1 MNPKEPTPDQIKSEQ
16 VYRQMG
22 LNDSEYELV
31 VELLGRRPNLTE
43 TGIFGVM
50 WSEHC
55 SYKNSKPLLS
65 RFPVDGPEVLQ
76 GPGEGAGVVDIGDGY
91 AVIFKVE
98 SHNHPSAIEPYQGAA
113 TGVGGILRDI
123 FSMGARPI
131 AVLNSLR
138 FGPLTCGK
146 STSKKSN
153 VSRSR
158 YLFGNVVAGIAGYGN
173 CIGVPTVG
181 GEVCFDECY
190 SGNPLVNAMGVG
202 ILRHDQ
208 LQHGRAEG
216 IGKSVIYVGA
226 ATGRDGIHGATF
238 ASEKLNEDSD
248 AKRPAVQVGDPF
260 MGKLLIEACL
270 EVYESG
276 AIYSVQDMGAAGLT
290 CSSTE
295 MSDKGGVG
303 MELNL
308 NLVPQRAENMSA
320 YEIMLSESQ
329 ERMLF
334 VANPGREE
342 DVFEICKKWDVP
354 AVTVGYV
361 IEEPVLLLK
370 HHGESVAELPL
381 KTVCGATPIYQRESK
396 KPQAVIE
403 RQKESTITWDVP
415 EDLNSVF
422 EQLIQTPELASKSW
436 VYQQYDFMVRTN
448 TSVRPG
454 SDAAVVRVEGTDKA
468 LALSIDGNSRYVYL
482 DPKTGAKIA
491 VAEAA
496 RNVVCSGGR
505 PLAITDG
512 LNFGNPE
519 KPEIFWQLEQ
529 AVCGMA
535 EACDFLKLPVT
546 GGNVSLYNETEGEAG
561 LTAIYPTP
569 VVGVVGLIENN
580 RHTTTQFFQNS
591 GDVLLLL
598 GETKNEI
605 GGSAFQQMQ
614 MGEIT
619 GMPPE
624 LNLEK
629 EQTLQQAVLESIRSG
644 NVVSAHDLSQGGL
657 ALALLTS
664 CTNDFGIIVDW
675 KIDLRPDVAL
685 FSETQSRILLSVTP
699 EKVESVEASMLE
711 KGVPCSRIG
720 TVVSAEIS
728 ATGASGA
735 AKNFEIALKGAP
747 VIQSE
752 LRTIRDLWQ
761 NAIGREMQR

>member
-1 MNPKEPTPDQIKSEQ
+1 MHSNEPTPDQIKSEQ

-22 LNDSEYELV
+22 LNDAEYELV

-55 SYKNSKPLLS
+55 SYKNSKTLLS

-91 AVIFKVE
+91 AVVFKVE

-123 FSMGARPI
+123 FSMGARPV

-138 FGPLTCGK
+138 FGPLSDSGTKDGAERA
-146 STSKKSN
+146 STS
-153 VSRSR
+153 RTR

-238 ASEKLNEDSD
+238 ASEELNEDSD
-248 AKRPAVQVGDPF
+248 TKRPAVQVGDPF

-342 DVFEICKKWDVP
+342 EVFEICKKWNVP
-354 AVTVGYV
+354 AVTIGYV
-361 IEEPVLLLK
+361 IEEPVLRLK
-370 HHGESVAELPL
+370 HHAETVAELPL
-381 KTVCGATPIYQRESK
+381 NTVCGATPIYQRESK
-396 KPQAVIE
+396 MPQAVIE
-403 RQKESTITWDVP
+403 RQKQAAINLDVP

-436 VYQQYDFMVRTN
+436 VYQQYDFMVRTS

-482 DPKTGAKIA
+482 DPKTGGKIA

-496 RNVVCSGGR
+496 RNVICSGGR

-519 KPEIFWQLEQ
+519 KQEIFWQLEQ
-529 AVCGMA
+529 AVTGMA
-535 EACDFLKLPVT
+535 EACNFFKLPVT
-546 GGNVSLYNETEGEAG
+546 GGNVSLYNETEGEAV
-561 LTAIYPTP
+561 YPTP
-569 VVGVVGLIENN
+569 VVGAVGLIEKNE
-580 RHTTTQFFQNS
+580 HTTTQFFQNS

-598 GETKNEI
+598 GETKNEL
-605 GGSAFQQMQ
+605 GGSAYQQML
-614 MGEIT
+614 MGQIS

-629 EQTLQQAVLESIRSG
+629 ELTLQQSVLENIRAG
-644 NVVSAHDLSQGGL
+644 NVLSAHDLSHGGL

-664 CTNDFGIIVDW
+664 CTDDLGISVDW
-675 KIDLRPDVAL
+675 KIDLRPDIAL
-685 FSETQSRILLSVTP
+685 FSESQSRILLSVAP
-699 EKVESVEASMLE
+699 ENVEQLEASMRE
-711 KGVPCSRIG
+711 KGVPCLRIG
-720 TVVSAEIS
+720 KVVYASKSAAI
-728 ATGASGA
+728 
-735 AKNFEIALKGAP
+735 NFEIALNGTP
-747 VIQSE
+747 LIQTK
-752 LRTIRDLWQ
+752 LLTLRDLWQ
-761 NAIGREMQR
+761 NAIGREMMR

>member
-1 MNPKEPTPDQIKSEQ
+1 
-16 VYRQMG
+16 
-22 LNDSEYELV
+22 
-31 VELLGRRPNLTE
+31 
-43 TGIFGVM
+43 
-50 WSEHC
+50 
-55 SYKNSKPLLS
+55 
-65 RFPVDGPEVLQ
+65 
-76 GPGEGAGVVDIGDGY
+76 
-91 AVIFKVE
+91 
-98 SHNHPSAIEPYQGAA
+98 
-113 TGVGGILRDI
+113 
-123 FSMGARPI
+123 MGARPV

-138 FGPLTCGK
+138 FGPLSVNGTKG
-146 STSKKSN
+146 SAESESA
-153 VSRSR
+153 SRTR

-202 ILRHDQ
+202 VLRHDQ

-216 IGKSVIYVGA
+216 NGKSVIYVGA

-238 ASEKLNEDSD
+238 ASEELNEDSD

-342 DVFEICKKWDVP
+342 EVFEICKKWDVP

-361 IEEPVLLLK
+361 IEEPVLRLK
-370 HHGESVAELPL
+370 YHGESVAELPL
-381 KTVCGATPIYQRESK
+381 KTVCGATPIYHREAK
-396 KPQAVIE
+396 MPQVVIE
-403 RQKESTITWDVP
+403 RQKQSAITWDVP
-415 EDLNSVF
+415 GDINNVF

-436 VYQQYDFMVRTN
+436 VYQQYDFMVRTS

-468 LALSIDGNSRYVYL
+468 LALSIDGNSRYVFL
-482 DPKTGAKIA
+482 DPKTGGKIA
-491 VAEAA
+491 VAEAS
-496 RNVVCSGGR
+496 RNVICAGGR

-529 AVCGMA
+529 AVSGMA
-535 EACDFLKLPVT
+535 EACNFLKLPVT
-546 GGNVSLYNETEGEAG
+546 GGNVSLYNETEGEA
-561 LTAIYPTP
+561 IYPTP
-569 VVGVVGLIENN
+569 VVGAVGLIEKNE
-580 RHTTTQFFQNS
+580 HTTTQFFQNS
-591 GDVLLLL
+591 DDVLLLL
-598 GETKNEI
+598 GETKNEL
-605 GGSAFQQMQ
+605 GGSAYQQMQ
-614 MGEIT
+614 LGEIC

-629 EQTLQQAVLESIRSG
+629 EQTLQQALLENIRCG
-644 NVVSAHDLSQGGL
+644 NVMSAHDLSHGGL
-657 ALALLTS
+657 ALALLTA
-664 CTNDFGIIVDW
+664 CTEKFGISVDLNS
-675 KIDLRPDVAL
+675 DLRPDIAL
-685 FSETQSRILLSVTP
+685 FSESQSRILLSVSP
-699 EKVESVEASMLE
+699 EKVKQIEASMRE
-711 KGVPCSRIG
+711 KGVKCFRIG
-720 TVVSAEIS
+720 KVLSAEIS
-728 ATGASGA
+728 ATVSSCVT
-735 AKNFEIALKGAP
+735 KNFEIAFNGAP
-747 VIQSE
+747 LIQAE
-752 LRTIRDLWQ
+752 LRNLRDLWQ
-761 NAIGREMQR
+761 NAIERVMER

>member
-1 MNPKEPTPDQIKSEQ
+1 
-16 VYRQMG
+16 
-22 LNDSEYELV
+22 
-31 VELLGRRPNLTE
+31 
-43 TGIFGVM
+43 M

-138 FGPLTCGK
+138 FGPLSDSDTDK
-146 STSKKSN
+146 NSA
-153 VSRSR
+153 SRTR

-216 IGKSVIYVGA
+216 IGESVIYVGA

-238 ASEKLNEDSD
+238 ASEELNEDSD

-270 EVYESG
+270 GVYESG

-303 MELNL
+303 MELDL
-308 NLVPQRAENMSA
+308 NLVPQRAENMTA

-334 VANPGREE
+334 VANPGCEE
-342 DVFEICKKWDVP
+342 EVFEIFKKWDVP
-354 AVTVGYV
+354 AVTVGNV
-361 IEEPVLLLK
+361 IEEPVLRLK
-370 HHGESVAELPL
+370 HHGETVAELPL

-396 KPQAVIE
+396 MPQAVVE
-403 RQKESTITWDVP
+403 RQQQTAITWDVP
-415 EDLNSVF
+415 ENLQSVF
-422 EQLIQTPELASKSW
+422 QQLIQTPELASKSW
-436 VYQQYDFMVRTN
+436 VYQQYDFMVRTS

-468 LALSIDGNSRYVYL
+468 LAMSIDGNSRYVFL
-482 DPKTGAKIA
+482 DPKTGGKIA

-519 KPEIFWQLEQ
+519 KQEIFWQLEQ
-529 AVCGMA
+529 AVSGMA
-535 EACDFLKLPVT
+535 EACNFLKLPVT
-546 GGNVSLYNETEGEAG
+546 GGNVSLYNETEGEAS

-569 VVGVVGLIENN
+569 VVGVVGLIEQND
-580 RHTTTQFFQNS
+580 HTTTQFFQNP

-598 GETKNEI
+598 GDTKNEM

-614 MGEIT
+614 MGEIS

-624 LNLEK
+624 LDLEK
-629 EQTLQQAVLESIRSG
+629 ERTLQQTLLEIIRSG
-644 NVVSAHDLSQGGL
+644 NVVSAHDLSHGGL

-664 CTNDFGIIVDW
+664 CINELGITVDW
-675 KIDLRPDVAL
+675 EIDLRTDIAL
-685 FSETQSRILLSVTP
+685 FSESQSRVLLSIVP
-699 EKVESVEASMLE
+699 EKVESVEASM
-711 KGVPCSRIG
+711 R
-720 TVVSAEIS
+720 
-728 ATGASGA
+728 
-735 AKNFEIALKGAP
+735 
-747 VIQSE
+747 
-752 LRTIRDLWQ
+752 
-761 NAIGREMQR
+761 

>member
-1 MNPKEPTPDQIKSEQ
+1 
-16 VYRQMG
+16 MG
-22 LNDSEYELV
+22 LNDAEYELV

-55 SYKNSKPLLS
+55 SYKNSKTLLS

-91 AVIFKVE
+91 AVVFKVE

-123 FSMGARPI
+123 FSMGARPV

-138 FGPLTCGK
+138 FGPLSDSGTKDGAERA
-146 STSKKSN
+146 STS
-153 VSRSR
+153 RTR

-238 ASEKLNEDSD
+238 ASEELNEDSD
-248 AKRPAVQVGDPF
+248 TKRPAVQVGDPF

-342 DVFEICKKWDVP
+342 EVFEICKKWNVP
-354 AVTVGYV
+354 AVTIGYV
-361 IEEPVLLLK
+361 IEEPVLRLK
-370 HHGESVAELPL
+370 HHAETVAELPL
-381 KTVCGATPIYQRESK
+381 NTVCGATPIYQRESK
-396 KPQAVIE
+396 MPQAVIE
-403 RQKESTITWDVP
+403 RQKQAAINLDVP

-436 VYQQYDFMVRTN
+436 IYQQYDFMVRTS

-482 DPKTGAKIA
+482 DPKTGGKIA

-496 RNVVCSGGR
+496 RNVICSGGR

-519 KPEIFWQLEQ
+519 KQEIFWQLEQ
-529 AVCGMA
+529 AVTGMA
-535 EACDFLKLPVT
+535 EACNFFKLPVT
-546 GGNVSLYNETEGEAG
+546 GGNVSLYNETEGEA
-561 LTAIYPTP
+561 IYPTP
-569 VVGVVGLIENN
+569 VVGAVGLIEKNE
-580 RHTTTQFFQNS
+580 HTTTQFFQNS

-598 GETKNEI
+598 GETKNEL
-605 GGSAFQQMQ
+605 GGSAYQQML
-614 MGEIT
+614 MGQIS

-629 EQTLQQAVLESIRSG
+629 ELTLQQSVLENIRAG
-644 NVVSAHDLSQGGL
+644 NVLSAHDLSHGGL

-664 CTNDFGIIVDW
+664 CTDDLGISVDW
-675 KIDLRPDVAL
+675 KIDLRPDIAL
-685 FSETQSRILLSVTP
+685 FSESQSRILLSVAP
-699 EKVESVEASMLE
+699 ENVEQLEASMRE
-711 KGVPCSRIG
+711 KGVPCLRIG
-720 TVVSAEIS
+720 KVVYASKSAAI
-728 ATGASGA
+728 
-735 AKNFEIALKGAP
+735 NFEIALNGTP
-747 VIQSE
+747 LIQTK
-752 LRTIRDLWQ
+752 LLTLRDLWQ
-761 NAIGREMQR
+761 NAIGREMMR

>member
-1 MNPKEPTPDQIKSEQ
+1 MHPIEPTPDQIKSEQ

-22 LNDSEYELV
+22 LNDAEYELV
-31 VELLGRRPNLTE
+31 VELLGRHPNLTE

-65 RFPVDGPEVLQ
+65 RFPVEGPEVLQ
-76 GPGEGAGVVDIGDGY
+76 GPGEGAGVVDIGEGY
-91 AVIFKVE
+91 AVVFKVE
-98 SHNHPSAIEPYQGAA
+98 SHNHPSAIEPFQGAA

-123 FSMGARPI
+123 FSMGARPV

-138 FGPLTCGK
+138 FGPLYEKGTNSSADNAISN
-146 STSKKSN
+146 ST
-153 VSRSR
+153 R
-158 YLFGNVVAGIAGYGN
+158 YLFENVVAGIAGYGN

-216 IGKSVIYVGA
+216 VGKSVIYVGA

-238 ASEKLNEDSD
+238 ASEELNEDSD
-248 AKRPAVQVGDPF
+248 SKRPAVQVGDPF

-334 VANPGREE
+334 VANPGRAEE
-342 DVFEICKKWDVP
+342 VFEICKKWDVP

-361 IEEPVLLLK
+361 IEEPVLRLK

-381 KTVCGATPIYQRESK
+381 NTVCGATPIYHREAK
-396 KPQAVIE
+396 MPQVVIE
-403 RQKESTITWDVP
+403 RQKQSAVTWDVP
-415 EDLNSVF
+415 GDINSVF

-436 VYQQYDFMVRTN
+436 VYQQYDFMVRTS

-454 SDAAVVRVEGTDKA
+454 SDAAVV
-468 LALSIDGNSRYVYL
+468 
-482 DPKTGAKIA
+482 
-491 VAEAA
+491 
-496 RNVVCSGGR
+496 
-505 PLAITDG
+505 
-512 LNFGNPE
+512 
-519 KPEIFWQLEQ
+519 
-529 AVCGMA
+529 
-535 EACDFLKLPVT
+535 
-546 GGNVSLYNETEGEAG
+546 
-561 LTAIYPTP
+561 
-569 VVGVVGLIENN
+569 
-580 RHTTTQFFQNS
+580 
-591 GDVLLLL
+591 
-598 GETKNEI
+598 
-605 GGSAFQQMQ
+605 
-614 MGEIT
+614 
-619 GMPPE
+619 
-624 LNLEK
+624 
-629 EQTLQQAVLESIRSG
+629 
-644 NVVSAHDLSQGGL
+644 
-657 ALALLTS
+657 
-664 CTNDFGIIVDW
+664 
-675 KIDLRPDVAL
+675 
-685 FSETQSRILLSVTP
+685 
-699 EKVESVEASMLE
+699 
-711 KGVPCSRIG
+711 
-720 TVVSAEIS
+720 
-728 ATGASGA
+728 
-735 AKNFEIALKGAP
+735 
-747 VIQSE
+747 
-752 LRTIRDLWQ
+752 
-761 NAIGREMQR
+761 

>member
-1 MNPKEPTPDQIKSEQ
+1 MHSNEPTPDQIKSEQ

-22 LNDSEYELV
+22 LNDAEYELV

-55 SYKNSKPLLS
+55 SYKNSKTLLS

-76 GPGEGAGVVDIGDGY
+76 GPGEGAGVVDIGEGY
-91 AVIFKVE
+91 AVVFKVE

-123 FSMGARPI
+123 FSMGARPV

-138 FGPLTCGK
+138 FGPLSDSGTKDGAERA
-146 STSKKSN
+146 STS
-153 VSRSR
+153 RTR

-238 ASEKLNEDSD
+238 ASEELNEDSD
-248 AKRPAVQVGDPF
+248 TKRPAVQVGDPF

-342 DVFEICKKWDVP
+342 EVFEICKKWNVP
-354 AVTVGYV
+354 AVTIGYV
-361 IEEPVLLLK
+361 IEEPVLRLK
-370 HHGESVAELPL
+370 HHAETVAELPL
-381 KTVCGATPIYQRESK
+381 NTVCGATPIYQRESK
-396 KPQAVIE
+396 MPQAVIE
-403 RQKESTITWDVP
+403 RQKQAAINLDVP

-436 VYQQYDFMVRTN
+436 VYQQYDFMVRTS

-482 DPKTGAKIA
+482 DPKTGGKIA

-496 RNVVCSGGR
+496 RNVICSGGR

-519 KPEIFWQLEQ
+519 KQEIFWQLEQ
-529 AVCGMA
+529 AVTGMA
-535 EACDFLKLPVT
+535 EACNFFKLPVT
-546 GGNVSLYNETEGEAG
+546 GGNVSLYNETEGEA
-561 LTAIYPTP
+561 IYPTP
-569 VVGVVGLIENN
+569 VVGAVGLIEKNE
-580 RHTTTQFFQNS
+580 HTTTQFFQNS

-598 GETKNEI
+598 GETKNEL
-605 GGSAFQQMQ
+605 GGSAYQQML
-614 MGEIT
+614 MGQIS

-629 EQTLQQAVLESIRSG
+629 ELTLQQSVLENIRAG
-644 NVVSAHDLSQGGL
+644 NVLSAHDLSHGGL

-664 CTNDFGIIVDW
+664 CTDDLGISVDW
-675 KIDLRPDVAL
+675 KIDLRPDIAL
-685 FSETQSRILLSVTP
+685 FSESQSRILLSVAP
-699 EKVESVEASMLE
+699 ENVEQLEASMRE
-711 KGVPCSRIG
+711 KGVPCLRIG
-720 TVVSAEIS
+720 KVVYASKSAAI
-728 ATGASGA
+728 
-735 AKNFEIALKGAP
+735 NFEIALNGIP
-747 VIQSE
+747 LIQTK
-752 LRTIRDLWQ
+752 LLTLRDLWQ
-761 NAIGREMQR
+761 NAIGREMMR

>member
-1 MNPKEPTPDQIKSEQ
+1 MHPDEPTPDQIYSEQ
-16 VYRQMG
+16 VYRKMG
-22 LNDSEYELV
+22 LNDVEYSLV
-31 VELLGRRPNLTE
+31 VELLGRKPNLTE

-91 AVIFKVE
+91 AFVFKVE

-123 FSMGARPI
+123 FSMGARPVAI
-131 AVLNSLR
+131 LNSLR
-138 FGPLTCGK
+138 FGPLSNNEPGNA
-146 STSKKSN
+146 STS
-153 VSRSR
+153 RTR
-158 YLFGNVVAGIAGYGN
+158 YLFRRVVAGIAGYGN

-190 SGNPLVNAMGVG
+190 TGNPLVNAMGVG

-216 IGKSVIYVGA
+216 AGKSVIYVGS

-238 ASEKLNEDSD
+238 ASEELNKDSD
-248 AKRPAVQVGDPF
+248 TKRPSVQVGDPF

-303 MELNL
+303 MKLNL

-342 DVFEICKKWDVP
+342 EVFAICKKWNVP
-354 AVTVGYV
+354 AVTIGHV
-361 IEEPVLLLK
+361 IEEPVLRLK
-370 HHGESVAELPL
+370 HHDETVAELPL
-381 KTVCGATPIYQRESK
+381 KTVCGSTPIYQRESK
-396 KPQAVIE
+396 IPEGVLE
-403 RQKESTITWDVP
+403 RQKQSALTWDVP
-415 EDLNSVF
+415 EDLFSVF
-422 EQLIQTPELASKSW
+422 QQLIQTPELSSKSW
-436 VYQQYDFMVRTN
+436 VYQQYDYMVRTN

-454 SDAAVVRVEGTDKA
+454 SDAAVVRVEGTDKS
-468 LALSIDGNSRYVYL
+468 LAMSIDGNSRYVFL
-482 DPKTGAKIA
+482 DPKTGGKIA

-505 PLAITDG
+505 PSAITDC

-519 KPEIFWQLEQ
+519 NQEIFWQLEQ
-529 AVCGMA
+529 AVSGMA
-535 EACDFLKLPVT
+535 EVCNFLNLPVT
-546 GGNVSLYNETEGEAG
+546 GGNVSLYNETEGK
-561 LTAIYPTP
+561 AIYPTP
-569 VVGVVGLIENN
+569 VVGVVGLIEHNVQ
-580 RHTTTQFFQNS
+580 TTTLFFKNT

-598 GETKNEI
+598 GDTKNEL
-605 GGSAFQQMQ
+605 GGSVYQHMQ
-614 MGEIT
+614 MGKIF
-619 GMPPE
+619 GIPPE
-624 LNLEK
+624 LDLEK
-629 EQTLQQAVLESIRSG
+629 ELTLQQAVLESIRSG
-644 NVVSAHDLSQGGL
+644 NVLSAHDLSHGGL

-664 CTNDFGIIVDW
+664 CTDDLGVSIDW

-685 FSETQSRILLSVTP
+685 FSESQSRILLSVSP
-699 EKVESVEASMLE
+699 KNAASVESRMRQ
-711 KGVPCSRIG
+711 KKVPCVRIG
-720 TVVSAEIS
+720 KVVSGRFDIS
-728 ATGASGA
+728 LDS
-735 AKNFEIALKGAP
+735 FSI
-747 VIQSE
+747 IQSA
-752 LRTIRDLWQ
+752 LQPLRDLWQ
-761 NAIGREMQR
+761 NAIGREMEFPV

>member
-1 MNPKEPTPDQIKSEQ
+1 
-16 VYRQMG
+16 MG
-22 LNDSEYELV
+22 LNDAEYELM

-76 GPGEGAGVVDIGDGY
+76 GPGEGAGVVDIGEGY
-91 AVIFKVE
+91 AVVFKVE

-123 FSMGARPI
+123 FSMGARPV

-138 FGPLTCGK
+138 FGPLSVNGTKGSAK
-146 STSKKSN
+146 SASA
-153 VSRSR
+153 SRTR

-202 ILRHDQ
+202 VLRHDQ

-238 ASEKLNEDSD
+238 ASEELNEDSD

-342 DVFEICKKWDVP
+342 EVFEICKKWDVP

-361 IEEPVLLLK
+361 IEEPVLRLK

-381 KTVCGATPIYQRESK
+381 NIVCGATPIFQREAK
-396 KPQAVIE
+396 MPQVVIE
-403 RQKESTITWDVP
+403 RQKKSALTWDVP
-415 EDLNSVF
+415 EDINNVF

-436 VYQQYDFMVRTN
+436 VYQQYDFMVRTS

-468 LALSIDGNSRYVYL
+468 LALSIDGNSRYVFL
-482 DPKTGAKIA
+482 DPKTGGKIA
-491 VAEAA
+491 VAEAS
-496 RNVVCSGGR
+496 RNVICSGGR

-519 KPEIFWQLEQ
+519 KPGIFWQLEQ
-529 AVCGMA
+529 AVSGMA
-535 EACDFLKLPVT
+535 EACNFLKLPVT
-546 GGNVSLYNETEGEAG
+546 GGNVSLYNETEGEA
-561 LTAIYPTP
+561 IYPTP
-569 VVGVVGLIENN
+569 VVGAVGLIEKNE
-580 RHTTTQFFQNS
+580 HTTTQFFQNS
-591 GDVLLLL
+591 DDVLLLL
-598 GETKNEI
+598 GETKNEL
-605 GGSAFQQMQ
+605 GGSAYQQIQ
-614 MGEIT
+614 LGEIC

-629 EQTLQQAVLESIRSG
+629 EQTLQQALLENIRCG
-644 NVVSAHDLSQGGL
+644 NVMSAHDLSHGGL
-657 ALALLTS
+657 ALALLTA
-664 CTNDFGIIVDW
+664 CTEKLGISVDL
-675 KIDLRPDVAL
+675 KSDLRPDIAL
-685 FSETQSRILLSVTP
+685 FSESQSRILLSVSP
-699 EKVESVEASMLE
+699 EKVKQIEASMRE
-711 KGVPCSRIG
+711 KGVQCFRIG
-720 TVVSAEIS
+720 KVLSAEIS
-728 ATGASGA
+728 ATVSSGV
-735 AKNFEIALKGAP
+735 AKNFEIAFNGAP
-747 VIQSE
+747 LIQAE
-752 LRTIRDLWQ
+752 LRNLRDLWQ
-761 NAIGREMQR
+761 NAIERVMQR

>member
-1 MNPKEPTPDQIKSEQ
+1 MYSNEPTPDQIKSEQ

-22 LNDSEYELV
+22 LNDAEYELV

-55 SYKNSKPLLS
+55 SYKNSKTLLS

-76 GPGEGAGVVDIGDGY
+76 GPGEGAGVVDIGEGY
-91 AVIFKVE
+91 AVVFKVE

-123 FSMGARPI
+123 FSMGARPV

-138 FGPLTCGK
+138 FGPLSDSGTKDGAERA
-146 STSKKSN
+146 STS
-153 VSRSR
+153 RTR

-238 ASEKLNEDSD
+238 ASEELNEDSD
-248 AKRPAVQVGDPF
+248 TKRPAVQVGDPF

-342 DVFEICKKWDVP
+342 EVFEICKKWNVP
-354 AVTVGYV
+354 AVTIGYV
-361 IEEPVLLLK
+361 IEEPVLRLK
-370 HHGESVAELPL
+370 HHAETVAELPL
-381 KTVCGATPIYQRESK
+381 NTVCGATPIYQRESK
-396 KPQAVIE
+396 MPQAVIE
-403 RQKESTITWDVP
+403 RQKQAAINLDVP

-436 VYQQYDFMVRTN
+436 VYQQYDFMVRTS

-482 DPKTGAKIA
+482 DPKTGGKIA

-496 RNVVCSGGR
+496 RNVICSGGR

-519 KPEIFWQLEQ
+519 KQEIFWQLEQ
-529 AVCGMA
+529 AVTGMA
-535 EACDFLKLPVT
+535 EACNFFKLPVT
-546 GGNVSLYNETEGEAG
+546 GGNVSLYNETEGEA
-561 LTAIYPTP
+561 IYPTP
-569 VVGVVGLIENN
+569 VVGAVGLIEKNE
-580 RHTTTQFFQNS
+580 HTTTQFFQNS
-591 GDVLLLL
+591 GDLLLLL
-598 GETKNEI
+598 GETKNEL
-605 GGSAFQQMQ
+605 GGSAYQQML
-614 MGEIT
+614 MGQIS

-629 EQTLQQAVLESIRSG
+629 ELTLQQSVLENIRAG
-644 NVVSAHDLSQGGL
+644 NVLSAHDLSHGGL

-664 CTNDFGIIVDW
+664 CTDDLGISVDW
-675 KIDLRPDVAL
+675 KIDLRPDIAL
-685 FSETQSRILLSVTP
+685 FSESQSRILLSVAP
-699 EKVESVEASMLE
+699 ENVEQLEASMRE
-711 KGVPCSRIG
+711 KGVPCLRIG
-720 TVVSAEIS
+720 KVVYASKSAAI
-728 ATGASGA
+728 
-735 AKNFEIALKGAP
+735 NFEIALNGTP
-747 VIQSE
+747 LIQTK
-752 LRTIRDLWQ
+752 LLTLRDLWQ
-761 NAIGREMQR
+761 NAIGREMMR

>member
-1 MNPKEPTPDQIKSEQ
+1 
-16 VYRQMG
+16 MG
-22 LNDSEYELV
+22 LNDAEYELM

-76 GPGEGAGVVDIGDGY
+76 GPGEGAGVVDIGEGY
-91 AVIFKVE
+91 AVVFKVE

-123 FSMGARPI
+123 FSMGARPV

-138 FGPLTCGK
+138 FGPLSVNGTKGSAK
-146 STSKKSN
+146 SASA
-153 VSRSR
+153 SRTR

-202 ILRHDQ
+202 VLRHDQ

-238 ASEKLNEDSD
+238 ASEELNEDSD

-342 DVFEICKKWDVP
+342 EVFEICKKWDVP

-361 IEEPVLLLK
+361 IEEPVLRLK

-381 KTVCGATPIYQRESK
+381 NIVCGATPIFQREAK
-396 KPQAVIE
+396 MPQVVIE
-403 RQKESTITWDVP
+403 RQKKSALTWDVP
-415 EDLNSVF
+415 EDINNVF

-436 VYQQYDFMVRTN
+436 VYQQYDFMVRTS

-454 SDAAVVRVEGTDKA
+454 SDAAVVRVEGTDRA
-468 LALSIDGNSRYVYL
+468 LALSIDGNSRYVFL
-482 DPKTGAKIA
+482 DPKTGGKIA
-491 VAEAA
+491 VAEAS
-496 RNVVCSGGR
+496 RNVICSGGR

-519 KPEIFWQLEQ
+519 KPGIFWQLEQ
-529 AVCGMA
+529 AVSGMA
-535 EACDFLKLPVT
+535 EACNFLKLPVT
-546 GGNVSLYNETEGEAG
+546 GGNVSLYNETEGEA
-561 LTAIYPTP
+561 IYPTP
-569 VVGVVGLIENN
+569 VVGAVGLIEKNE
-580 RHTTTQFFQNS
+580 HTTTQFFQNS
-591 GDVLLLL
+591 DDVLLLL
-598 GETKNEI
+598 GETKNEL
-605 GGSAFQQMQ
+605 GGSAYQQIQ
-614 MGEIT
+614 LGEIC

-629 EQTLQQAVLESIRSG
+629 EQTLQQALLENIRCG
-644 NVVSAHDLSQGGL
+644 NVMSAHDLSHGGL
-657 ALALLTS
+657 ALALLTA
-664 CTNDFGIIVDW
+664 CTEKLGISVDL
-675 KIDLRPDVAL
+675 KSDLRPDIAL
-685 FSETQSRILLSVTP
+685 FSESQSRILLSVSP
-699 EKVESVEASMLE
+699 EKVKQIEASMRE
-711 KGVPCSRIG
+711 KGVQCFRIG
-720 TVVSAEIS
+720 KVLSAEIS
-728 ATGASGA
+728 ATVSSGV
-735 AKNFEIALKGAP
+735 AKNFEIAFNGAP
-747 VIQSE
+747 LIQAE
-752 LRTIRDLWQ
+752 LRNLRDLWQ
-761 NAIGREMQR
+761 NAIERVMQR

>member
-1 MNPKEPTPDQIKSEQ
+1 MHSNEPTPDQIKSEQ

-22 LNDSEYELV
+22 LNDAEYELV

-55 SYKNSKPLLS
+55 SYKNSKTLLS

-76 GPGEGAGVVDIGDGY
+76 GPGEGAGVVDIGEGY
-91 AVIFKVE
+91 AVVFKVE

-123 FSMGARPI
+123 FSMGARPV

-138 FGPLTCGK
+138 FGPLSDSGTKDGAERA
-146 STSKKSN
+146 STS
-153 VSRSR
+153 RTR

-238 ASEKLNEDSD
+238 ASEELNEDSD
-248 AKRPAVQVGDPF
+248 TKRPAVQVGDPF

-342 DVFEICKKWDVP
+342 EVFEICKKWNVP
-354 AVTVGYV
+354 AVTIGYV
-361 IEEPVLLLK
+361 IEEPVLRLK
-370 HHGESVAELPL
+370 HHAETVAELPL
-381 KTVCGATPIYQRESK
+381 NTVCGATPIYQRESK
-396 KPQAVIE
+396 MPQAVIE
-403 RQKESTITWDVP
+403 RQKQAAINLDVP

-436 VYQQYDFMVRTN
+436 VYQQYDFMVRTS

-482 DPKTGAKIA
+482 DPKTGGKIA

-496 RNVVCSGGR
+496 RNVICSGGR

-519 KPEIFWQLEQ
+519 KQEIFWQLEQ
-529 AVCGMA
+529 AVTGMA
-535 EACDFLKLPVT
+535 EACNFFKLPVT
-546 GGNVSLYNETEGEAG
+546 GGNVSLYNETEGEA
-561 LTAIYPTP
+561 IYPTP
-569 VVGVVGLIENN
+569 VVGAVGLIEKNE
-580 RHTTTQFFQNS
+580 HTTTQFFQNS

-598 GETKNEI
+598 GETKNEL
-605 GGSAFQQMQ
+605 GGSAYQQML
-614 MGEIT
+614 MGQIS

-629 EQTLQQAVLESIRSG
+629 ELTLQQSVLENIRAG
-644 NVVSAHDLSQGGL
+644 NVLSAHDLSHGGL

-664 CTNDFGIIVDW
+664 CTDDLGISVDW
-675 KIDLRPDVAL
+675 KIDLRPDIAL
-685 FSETQSRILLSVTP
+685 FSESQSRILLSVAP
-699 EKVESVEASMLE
+699 ENVEQLEASMRE
-711 KGVPCSRIG
+711 KGVPCLRIG
-720 TVVSAEIS
+720 KVVYASKSAAI
-728 ATGASGA
+728 
-735 AKNFEIALKGAP
+735 NFEIALNGTP
-747 VIQSE
+747 LIQTK
-752 LRTIRDLWQ
+752 LLTLRDLWQ
-761 NAIGREMQR
+761 NAIGREMMR

>member
-1 MNPKEPTPDQIKSEQ
+1 MHSNEPTPDQIKSEQ

-22 LNDSEYELV
+22 LNDAEYELV

-55 SYKNSKPLLS
+55 SYKNSKTLLS

-91 AVIFKVE
+91 AVVFKVE

-123 FSMGARPI
+123 FSMGARPV

-138 FGPLTCGK
+138 FGPLSDSGTKDGAERA
-146 STSKKSN
+146 STS
-153 VSRSR
+153 RTR

-238 ASEKLNEDSD
+238 ASEELNEDSD
-248 AKRPAVQVGDPF
+248 TKRPAVQVGDPF

-342 DVFEICKKWDVP
+342 EVFEICKKWNVP
-354 AVTVGYV
+354 AVTIGYV
-361 IEEPVLLLK
+361 IEEPVLRLK
-370 HHGESVAELPL
+370 HHAETVAELPL
-381 KTVCGATPIYQRESK
+381 NTVCGATPIYQRESK
-396 KPQAVIE
+396 MPQAVIE
-403 RQKESTITWDVP
+403 RQKQAAINLDVP

-436 VYQQYDFMVRTN
+436 VYQQYDFMVRTS

-482 DPKTGAKIA
+482 DPKTGGKIA

-496 RNVVCSGGR
+496 RNVICSGGR

-519 KPEIFWQLEQ
+519 KQEIFWQLEQ
-529 AVCGMA
+529 AVTGMA
-535 EACDFLKLPVT
+535 EACNFFKLPVT
-546 GGNVSLYNETEGEAG
+546 GGNVSLYNETEGEA
-561 LTAIYPTP
+561 IYPTP
-569 VVGVVGLIENN
+569 VVGAVGLIEKNE
-580 RHTTTQFFQNS
+580 HTTTQFFQNS

-598 GETKNEI
+598 GETKNEL
-605 GGSAFQQMQ
+605 GGSAYQQML
-614 MGEIT
+614 MGQIS

-629 EQTLQQAVLESIRSG
+629 ELTLQQSVLENIRAG
-644 NVVSAHDLSQGGL
+644 NVLSAHDLSHGGL

-664 CTNDFGIIVDW
+664 CTDDLGISVDW
-675 KIDLRPDVAL
+675 KIDLRPDIAL
-685 FSETQSRILLSVTP
+685 FSESQSRILLSVAP
-699 EKVESVEASMLE
+699 ENVEQLEASMRE
-711 KGVPCSRIG
+711 KGVPCLRIG
-720 TVVSAEIS
+720 KVVYASKSAAI
-728 ATGASGA
+728 
-735 AKNFEIALKGAP
+735 NFEIALNGTP
-747 VIQSE
+747 LIQTK
-752 LRTIRDLWQ
+752 LLTLRDLWQ
-761 NAIGREMQR
+761 NAIGREMMR

>member
-1 MNPKEPTPDQIKSEQ
+1 MHQNEPTPDQVKSDQ

-22 LNDSEYELV
+22 LNDAEYELV

-55 SYKNSKPLLS
+55 SYKNSKILLS
-65 RFPVDGPEVLQ
+65 RLPVEGQEVLQ

-91 AVIFKVE
+91 AVVFKVE

-123 FSMGARPI
+123 FSMGARPV

-138 FGPLTCGK
+138 FGPL
-146 STSKKSN
+146 SENSSKGGADKASA
-153 VSRSR
+153 SRTR
-158 YLFGNVVAGIAGYGN
+158 YLFENVVAGIAGYGN

-238 ASEKLNEDSD
+238 ASEELNANSD

-295 MSDKGGVG
+295 MADKGGVG

-342 DVFEICKKWDVP
+342 EVFEICKKWDVP

-361 IEEPVLLLK
+361 IEEPVLRLK
-370 HHGESVAELPL
+370 HHAETVAELPL
-381 KTVCGATPIYQRESK
+381 NIVCGATPIYQRESK
-396 KPQAVIE
+396 MPQAVIE
-403 RQKESTITWDVP
+403 RQKESEINWDVP
-415 EDLNSVF
+415 EDINSVF

-436 VYQQYDFMVRTN
+436 IYRQYDFMVRTS

-468 LALSIDGNSRYVYL
+468 LALSIDGNSRYVFL
-482 DPKTGAKIA
+482 DPKTGGKIA

-529 AVCGMA
+529 AVAGMA
-535 EACDFLKLPVT
+535 EACNFLKLPVT
-546 GGNVSLYNETEGEAG
+546 GGNVSLYNETECETGVK
-561 LTAIYPTP
+561 AIYPTP
-569 VVGVVGLIENN
+569 VVGAVGLIEKNE
-580 RHTTTQFFQNS
+580 HTTTQFLQSS

-598 GETKNEI
+598 GETKNEL
-605 GGSAFQQMQ
+605 GGSAYQQMK
-614 MGEIT
+614 MGDIS

-624 LNLEK
+624 LNLQK
-629 EQTLQQAVLESIRSG
+629 EQTLHQALLENIRSG
-644 NVVSAHDLSQGGL
+644 NVVSAHDLSHGGL

-664 CTNDFGIIVDW
+664 CTENLGISVDL
-675 KIDLRPDVAL
+675 KSNLRPDVEL
-685 FSETQSRILLSVTP
+685 FSESQSRILLSVTP
-699 EKVESVEASMLE
+699 EKVKQLEASMRK
-711 KGVPCSRIG
+711 KGVPCFRIG
-720 TVVSAEIS
+720 KVLSADTS
-728 ATGASGA
+728 TA
-735 AKNFEIALKGAP
+735 AGFEIAFNGIPLIKT
-747 VIQSE
+747 E
-752 LRTIRDLWQ
+752 LRALRDLWQ

>member
-1 MNPKEPTPDQIKSEQ
+1 MHSNEPTPDQIKSEQ

-22 LNDSEYELV
+22 LNDAEYELV

-55 SYKNSKPLLS
+55 SYKNSKTLLS

-76 GPGEGAGVVDIGDGY
+76 GPGEGAGVVDIGEGY
-91 AVIFKVE
+91 AVVFKVE

-123 FSMGARPI
+123 FSMGARPV

-138 FGPLTCGK
+138 FGPLSDSGTKDGAERA
-146 STSKKSN
+146 STS
-153 VSRSR
+153 RTR

-238 ASEKLNEDSD
+238 ASEELNEDSD
-248 AKRPAVQVGDPF
+248 TKRPAVQVGDPF

-342 DVFEICKKWDVP
+342 EVFEICKKWNVP
-354 AVTVGYV
+354 AVTIGYV
-361 IEEPVLLLK
+361 IEEPVLRLK
-370 HHGESVAELPL
+370 HHAETVAELPL
-381 KTVCGATPIYQRESK
+381 NTVCGATPIYQRESK
-396 KPQAVIE
+396 MPQAVIE
-403 RQKESTITWDVP
+403 RQKQAAINLDVP

-436 VYQQYDFMVRTN
+436 IYQQYDFMVRTS

-482 DPKTGAKIA
+482 DPKTGGKIA

-496 RNVVCSGGR
+496 RNVICSGGR

-519 KPEIFWQLEQ
+519 KQEIFWQLEQ
-529 AVCGMA
+529 AVTGMA
-535 EACDFLKLPVT
+535 EACNFFKLPVT
-546 GGNVSLYNETEGEAG
+546 GGNVSLYNETEGEA
-561 LTAIYPTP
+561 IYPTP
-569 VVGVVGLIENN
+569 VVGAVGLIEKNE
-580 RHTTTQFFQNS
+580 HTTTQFFQNS

-598 GETKNEI
+598 GETKNEL
-605 GGSAFQQMQ
+605 GGSAYQQML
-614 MGEIT
+614 MGQIS

-629 EQTLQQAVLESIRSG
+629 ELTLQQSVLENIRAG
-644 NVVSAHDLSQGGL
+644 NVLSAHDLSHGGL

-664 CTNDFGIIVDW
+664 CTDDLGISVDW
-675 KIDLRPDVAL
+675 KIDLRPDIAL
-685 FSETQSRILLSVTP
+685 FSESQSRILLSVAP
-699 EKVESVEASMLE
+699 ENVEQLEASMRE
-711 KGVPCSRIG
+711 KGVPCLRIG
-720 TVVSAEIS
+720 KVVYASKSAAI
-728 ATGASGA
+728 
-735 AKNFEIALKGAP
+735 NFEIALNGTP
-747 VIQSE
+747 LIQTK
-752 LRTIRDLWQ
+752 LLTLRDLWQ
-761 NAIGREMQR
+761 NAIGREMMR

>member
-1 MNPKEPTPDQIKSEQ
+1 MHPIEPTPDQIKSEQ

-22 LNDSEYELV
+22 LNDAEYELV
-31 VELLGRRPNLTE
+31 VELLGRHPNLTE

-65 RFPVDGPEVLQ
+65 RFPVEGPEVLQ
-76 GPGEGAGVVDIGDGY
+76 GPGEGAGVVDIGEGY
-91 AVIFKVE
+91 AVVFKVE
-98 SHNHPSAIEPYQGAA
+98 SHNHPSAIEPFQGAA

-123 FSMGARPI
+123 FSMGARPV

-138 FGPLTCGK
+138 FGPLYEKGTNSSADNAISN
-146 STSKKSN
+146 ST
-153 VSRSR
+153 R
-158 YLFGNVVAGIAGYGN
+158 YLFENVVAGIAGYGN

-216 IGKSVIYVGA
+216 VGKSVIYVGA

-238 ASEKLNEDSD
+238 ASEELNEDSD
-248 AKRPAVQVGDPF
+248 SKRPAVQVGDPF

-334 VANPGREE
+334 VANPGRAEE
-342 DVFEICKKWDVP
+342 VFEICKKWDVP

-361 IEEPVLLLK
+361 IEEPVLRLK

-381 KTVCGATPIYQRESK
+381 NTVCGATPIYQREAK
-396 KPQAVIE
+396 MPQEVID
-403 RQKESTITWDVP
+403 RQKKSAITWDVP
-415 EDLNSVF
+415 EDINNVF

-436 VYQQYDFMVRTN
+436 VYQQYDFMVRTS

-454 SDAAVVRVEGTDKA
+454 SDAGVVRVEGTDKA
-468 LALSIDGNSRYVYL
+468 LALSIDGNSRYVFL
-482 DPKTGAKIA
+482 DPKTGGKIA
-491 VAEAA
+491 VAEAS
-496 RNVVCSGGR
+496 RNVICSGGR

-519 KPEIFWQLEQ
+519 KPGIFWQLEQ
-529 AVCGMA
+529 AVSGMA
-535 EACDFLKLPVT
+535 EACNFLKLPVT
-546 GGNVSLYNETEGEAG
+546 GGNVSLYNETEGEA
-561 LTAIYPTP
+561 IYPTP
-569 VVGVVGLIENN
+569 VVGAVGLIEKNE
-580 RHTTTQFFQNS
+580 HTTTQFFQNS
-591 GDVLLLL
+591 DDVLLLL
-598 GETKNEI
+598 GETKNEL
-605 GGSAFQQMQ
+605 GGSAYQQMQ
-614 MGEIT
+614 LGEIC

-629 EQTLQQAVLESIRSG
+629 EQTLQQAMLENIRSG
-644 NVVSAHDLSQGGL
+644 NVVSAHDLSHGGL
-657 ALALLTS
+657 ALALLTA
-664 CTNDFGIIVDW
+664 CTEKLGILVDV
-675 KIDLRPDVAL
+675 KSDLRPDIAL
-685 FSETQSRILLSVTP
+685 FSESQSRILLSVSP
-699 EKVESVEASMLE
+699 AKVEQLEASMQE
-711 KGVPCSRIG
+711 KGVPCLRIG
-720 TVVSAEIS
+720 QVLSAENS
-728 ATGASGA
+728 ATVASSV
-735 AKNFEIALKGAP
+735 AKNFEIALNGAP
-747 VIQSE
+747 LIQAE
-752 LRTIRDLWQ
+752 LRSLRDLWQ
-761 NAIGREMQR
+761 NAIGRVMQR

>member
-1 MNPKEPTPDQIKSEQ
+1 MIVNEQ
-16 VYRQMG
+16 VAIDHG
-22 LNDSEYELV
+22 LKKDEYAKIC
-31 VELLGRRPNLTE
+31 ELLKRTPNITE
-43 TGIFGVM
+43 LGIFSAM
-50 WSEHC
+50 WNEHC
-55 SYKNSKPLLS
+55 SYKSS
-65 RFPVDGPEVLQ
+65 RLHLKKLPTKGKQVIQ
-76 GPGEGAGVVDIGDGY
+76 GPGENAGVVDIGEGY
-91 AVIFKVE
+91 AVVFKVE

-123 FSMGARPI
+123 FSMGARPV

-138 FGPLTCGK
+138 FGPLSVNGTKVSAK
-146 STSKKSN
+146 SASA
-153 VSRSR
+153 SRTR

-202 ILRHDQ
+202 VLRHDQ

-216 IGKSVIYVGA
+216 VGKSVIYVGA

-238 ASEKLNEDSD
+238 ASEELNEDSD

-342 DVFEICKKWDVP
+342 EVFEICKKWDVP

-361 IEEPVLLLK
+361 IEEQVLRLK
-370 HHGESVAELPL
+370 HHGKSVAELPL
-381 KTVCGATPIYQRESK
+381 NTVCGATPIYQREAK
-396 KPQAVIE
+396 MPQEVID
-403 RQKESTITWDVP
+403 RQKKSAITWDVP
-415 EDLNSVF
+415 EDINNVF

-436 VYQQYDFMVRTN
+436 VYQQYDFMVRTS

-454 SDAAVVRVEGTDKA
+454 SDAGVVRVEGTDKA
-468 LALSIDGNSRYVYL
+468 LALSIDGNSRYVFL
-482 DPKTGAKIA
+482 DPKTGGKIA
-491 VAEAA
+491 VAEAS
-496 RNVVCSGGR
+496 RNVICSGGR

-519 KPEIFWQLEQ
+519 KPGIFWQLEQ
-529 AVCGMA
+529 AVSGMA
-535 EACDFLKLPVT
+535 EACNFLKLPVT
-546 GGNVSLYNETEGEAG
+546 GGNVSLYNETEGEA
-561 LTAIYPTP
+561 IYPTP
-569 VVGVVGLIENN
+569 VVGAVGLIEKNE
-580 RHTTTQFFQNS
+580 HTTTQFFQNS
-591 GDVLLLL
+591 DDVLLLL
-598 GETKNEI
+598 GETKNEL
-605 GGSAFQQMQ
+605 GGSAYQQMQ
-614 MGEIT
+614 LGEIC

-629 EQTLQQAVLESIRSG
+629 EQTLQQALLENIRCG
-644 NVVSAHDLSQGGL
+644 NVMSAHDLSHGGL
-657 ALALLTS
+657 ALALLTA
-664 CTNDFGIIVDW
+664 CTEKFGISVDL
-675 KIDLRPDVAL
+675 KSDLRPDIAL
-685 FSETQSRILLSVTP
+685 FSESQSRILLSVSP
-699 EKVESVEASMLE
+699 EKVRQIEASMRE
-711 KGVPCSRIG
+711 KGVKCFRIG
-720 TVVSAEIS
+720 KVLSAEIS
-728 ATGASGA
+728 ATVSSGVT
-735 AKNFEIALKGAP
+735 KNFEIAFNGAP
-747 VIQSE
+747 LIQAE
-752 LRTIRDLWQ
+752 LRNLRDLWK
-761 NAIGREMQR
+761 NAIERVMQR